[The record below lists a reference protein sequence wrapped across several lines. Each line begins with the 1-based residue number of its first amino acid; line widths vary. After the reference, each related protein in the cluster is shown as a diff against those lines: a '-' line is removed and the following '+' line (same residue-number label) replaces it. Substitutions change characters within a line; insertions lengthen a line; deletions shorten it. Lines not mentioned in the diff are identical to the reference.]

1 MRFKSRYQPSM
12 DVPFVYLA
20 VLGLAVVALLVQ
32 VLSGSPA
39 PGLHPTPTTLLVVA
53 PAVALAVVAVVVALR
68 WRGRG
73 GEDEDEDRGT
83 GRAPASRPDP
93 EGGWT
98 MASLHEKLGVAVNTL
113 ASGSRSIQERVAD
126 AWISAL
132 CRLEANDFPPELRDA
147 FQALRREATRH
158 GNFEETAA
166 KMAVDEA
173 RGHADRIVALYTH
186 LLEKY

>member
-20 VLGLAVVALLVQ
+20 VLGLAVVVLLVQ
-32 VLSGSPA
+32 VLSGSPT
-39 PGLHPTPTTLLVVA
+39 PELHPTPTTVLVVTL
-53 PAVALAVVAVVVALR
+53 AVALAVVAVVVARR

-83 GRAPASRPDP
+83 MRAPASHPDP

-132 CRLEANDFPPELRDA
+132 CRLEANDFPPELQDA
-147 FQALRREATRH
+147 FQALRQEATRH

>member
-32 VLSGSPA
+32 VLSGAPA
-39 PGLHPTPTTLLVVA
+39 PELHPTPTTVLGVA
-53 PAVALAVVAVVVALR
+53 LASLAVVAVVVALR

-83 GRAPASRPDP
+83 RRAPASPPDP
-93 EGGWT
+93 QGGWAT
-98 MASLHEKLGVAVNTL
+98 ASLLEKLGGAVNAL

-126 AWISAL
+126 AWIAAL

-147 FQALRREATRH
+147 FQALRQEATRH
-158 GNFEETAA
+158 GNFEATAA

>member
-39 PGLHPTPTTLLVVA
+39 PGLHPTPTTFLV
-53 PAVALAVVAVVVALR
+53 VALAVVAVVVALR

-98 MASLHEKLGVAVNTL
+98 MASLHEKLGGAVNTL
-113 ASGSRSIQERVAD
+113 ASGSRSTQERVAD

-147 FQALRREATRH
+147 FRALRREATRH